1 MIVVLLGKIR
11 GIDQISSARVQPQWP
26 RLTQGLEDLLN
37 YFAHSE
43 VADSSHPVRSH
54 LPKTPL
60 STRLCAPL
68 SRILVC
74 GDYPA
79 ARDVNSQTNSS
90 STESMFYGPMKFL
103 ELTRGAG
110 LRTLPHSVYCRRRED
125 CIRDMES
132 LQVDTVS

>member
-1 MIVVLLGKIR
+1 MIVVPLGKIR

-43 VADSSHPVRSH
+43 VADSSHPARSH

-79 ARDVNSQTNSS
+79 ARDVNSQTNSPL
-90 STESMFYGPMKFL
+90 TEPIFYGPMKFL

-110 LRTLPHSVYCRRRED
+110 FAH
-125 CIRDMES
+125 IAA
-132 LQVDTVS
+132 